1 MADETAFADYQ
12 DVSGVR
18 LPARLSGKVDRFK
31 DGGRAPTKQTVDGDT
46 GDLVAPTTSNPRR
59 PAKRRRSG
67 GDIVVQEVA
76 KGISVAHR
84 HAHHSVLIEFADH
97 LTLLESPN
105 ESRGLAVIAKIK
117 QMRSDKPLTTL
128 INTHHHFDH
137 SAGIR
142 AAVSEGLTTVVT
154 HRSNVAFY
162 EEAMT
167 RPHTIIP
174 DALSKAPAP
183 PKVTWVAVDDELTL
197 KDDAM
202 TVVLYRIQNN
212 THADNNLMVYFPRER
227 LLTQADIHMPRDPRT
242 LGYAPWV
249 SNLADNIKM
258 HNLRVDRMMPL
269 HGEIVPFS
277 EFLQVVKDGYD
288 KTVAKEPPP
297 YRFVSSN

>member
-1 MADETAFADYQ
+1 MAVE
-12 DVSGVR
+12 
-18 LPARLSGKVDRFK
+18 
-31 DGGRAPTKQTVDGDT
+31 
-46 GDLVAPTTSNPRR
+46 
-59 PAKRRRSG
+59 
-67 GDIVVQEVA
+67 EVA
-76 KGISVAHR
+76 KGIWFLTGTT
-84 HAHHSVLIEFADH
+84 HHSVLIEFADH

-105 ESRGLAVIAKIK
+105 EARGLAVIAKIK
-117 QMRSDKPLTTL
+117 AMRPDKPLTTL

-142 AAVSEGLTTVVT
+142 AAVSQGLTTVVT
-154 HRSNVAFY
+154 HRSNIAFY
-162 EEAMT
+162 QEAMT

-174 DALSKAPAP
+174 DELSKLAAP
-183 PKVTWVAVDDELTL
+183 PQVNWVAVDDELTL
-197 KDDAM
+197 KDDMM

-249 SNLADNIKM
+249 SNLAENIKM
-258 HNLRVDRMMPL
+258 HSLRIDRMMPL
-269 HGEIVPFS
+269 HGKIVPFS